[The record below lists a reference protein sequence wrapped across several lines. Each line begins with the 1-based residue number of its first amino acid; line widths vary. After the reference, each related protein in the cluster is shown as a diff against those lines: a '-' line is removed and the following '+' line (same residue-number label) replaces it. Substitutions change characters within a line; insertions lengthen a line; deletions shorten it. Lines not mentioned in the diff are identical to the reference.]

1 MTAHA
6 ASATAPKFLGRPGG
20 GGREPAGLDSVR
32 GAVVRITFQAPDT
45 GFCVVRVRPEGF
57 AHLVTIVGR
66 MSGIHVG
73 ARIHALGVWVRHERH
88 GLQLDVRKIRIDIP
102 EDEKGLAE
110 FLGSGLLPGIGP
122 SSADKLVRTFGADVL
137 GIVERNP
144 GRLLSECRMGR
155 DKVREVRRAWLERRR
170 WIGAVQTL

>member
-6 ASATAPKFLGRPGG
+6 APAAAPKFLGRSEFEV
-20 GGREPAGLDSVR
+20 RDEADLDAVR
-32 GAVVRITFQAPDT
+32 GSVVRITFQAPDT

-66 MSGIHVG
+66 MSGIHAG
-73 ARIHALGVWVRHERH
+73 ARVHAQGVWTRHERH

-122 SSADKLVRTFGADVL
+122 RSATKLVQTFGSEVL
-137 GIVERNP
+137 GIVEKNP
-144 GRLLSECRMGR
+144 GRLLSECRMAKE
-155 DKVREVRRAWLERRR
+155 KVREVHRAWLERRR